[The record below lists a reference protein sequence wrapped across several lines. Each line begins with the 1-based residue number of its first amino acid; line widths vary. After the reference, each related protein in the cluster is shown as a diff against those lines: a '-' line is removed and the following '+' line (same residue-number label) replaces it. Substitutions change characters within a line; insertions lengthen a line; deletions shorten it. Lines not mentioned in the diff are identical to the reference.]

1 MGSVVFDGA
10 SNAIAQQRIHISH
23 EEVRSGLRVRSIWK
37 SVGDRSLVGMS
48 NRWWGGLECAIA
60 GFEPTGEPD
69 VAEEWVKE
77 HMF

>member
-1 MGSVVFDGA
+1 
-10 SNAIAQQRIHISH
+10 
-23 EEVRSGLRVRSIWK
+23 
-37 SVGDRSLVGMS
+37 MS